1 MDKSRLLDI
10 FSKIK
15 KEERPENFHKN
26 SRVLLVDGMNTFLR
40 GFAAVNKVNHI
51 GHEIGGLIGFLKSIG
66 SAIKLLNPSRVI
78 IVFDGETGSS
88 NRKYLYPGYKGNRD
102 NSRVI
107 NKKVFSDKSLEDESK
122 YNQLVRLIDYLSYLP
137 LQNVSISSL
146 EADDIIAHLTYL
158 ITKNNADSQVYIM
171 STDNDYIQLMN
182 DRVRLYSPTKK
193 RIYHVEHIV
202 KEFGAHP
209 NNFALYKA
217 IVGDGSDNIPG
228 VNGVGEKNAPKLFEF
243 LSDPEEKSI
252 EYLFESCQNPT
263 KNSILYQRVLNTKKD
278 VETFY
283 RIVNLK
289 NLNITEYDLET
300 IKNTYDENAPVFRK
314 YDFMKT
320 YNHDKMGD
328 AIPNLDTWLNLF
340 SPLSNYK

>member
-51 GHEIGGLIGFLKSIG
+51 GHEIGGLIGFLRSIG

-88 NRKYLYPGYKGNRD
+88 NRRYLYPGYKGKRD
-102 NSRVI
+102 NLKII

-137 LQNVSISSL
+137 LQNISISSL
-146 EADDIIAHLTYL
+146 EADDIIAHLTHL
-158 ITKNNADSQVYIM
+158 ITESNADSQVYIM

-193 RIYHVEHIV
+193 RIYHVEDIV

-217 IVGDGSDNIPG
+217 IVGDNSDNIPG
-228 VNGVGEKNAPKLFEF
+228 VNGMGEKNAPKLFEF

-252 EYLFESCQNPT
+252 EYLFESCQNPA
-263 KNSILYQRVLNTKKD
+263 KNSILYQRVLSTRKD
-278 VETFY
+278 IETFY

-289 NLNITEYDLET
+289 NLNITEHDLEI
-300 IKNTYDENAPVFRK
+300 IKTTYNQDTPIFRK

-340 SPLSNYK
+340 SQLSNYK